1 MEFSPKRFK
10 QFFSLPFIYVKVIAK
25 YTYEVYRRLKK
36 VRYVSKVIKHT
47 FIVFTGNMIFPE
59 IKFSV

>member
-10 QFFSLPFIYVKVIAK
+10 QFFSLPFVHVQVIAK

-47 FIVFTGNMIFPE
+47 FKIFTGTMIFPE
-59 IKFSV
+59 IK